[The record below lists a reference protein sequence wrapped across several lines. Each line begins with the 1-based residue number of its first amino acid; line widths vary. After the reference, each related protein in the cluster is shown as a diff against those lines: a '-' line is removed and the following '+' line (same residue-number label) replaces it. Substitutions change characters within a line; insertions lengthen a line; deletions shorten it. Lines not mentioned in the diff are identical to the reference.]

1 MPKAGSELSS
11 YLNINPC
18 VKGVFIMVIKL
29 NCMKSEVVGGITQ
42 VEVVGGITQAEV
54 VGGITGITRY
64 RSPERKQALF
74 FQKLLEKLHE
84 VTFQ

>member
-1 MPKAGSELSS
+1 
-11 YLNINPC
+11 
-18 VKGVFIMVIKL
+18 MVINL
-29 NCMKSEVVGGITQ
+29 NCKKSEVVGGITQ
-42 VEVVGGITQAEV
+42 VEVGGITR
-54 VGGITGITRY
+54 GRNGITGITRY

>member
-1 MPKAGSELSS
+1 
-11 YLNINPC
+11 
-18 VKGVFIMVIKL
+18 MVIKL
-29 NCMKSEVVGGITQ
+29 NCMKSEIVGGITQ
-42 VEVVGGITQAEV
+42 VEVVGGIT
-54 VGGITGITRY
+54 GITKSRNGITGITRY

>member
-1 MPKAGSELSS
+1 
-11 YLNINPC
+11 
-18 VKGVFIMVIKL
+18 MVIKL

-42 VEVVGGITQAEV
+42 VEVVGGIT
-54 VGGITGITRY
+54 GITRGRNGVTGITRY

>member
-1 MPKAGSELSS
+1 
-11 YLNINPC
+11 
-18 VKGVFIMVIKL
+18 MVIKL
-29 NCMKSEVVGGITQ
+29 NCKKSEVVGGITQ
-42 VEVVGGITQAEV
+42 VEVVGGITGITRARN
-54 VGGITGITRY
+54 GITGITRY

>member
-1 MPKAGSELSS
+1 
-11 YLNINPC
+11 
-18 VKGVFIMVIKL
+18 MVIKL

-42 VEVVGGITQAEV
+42 VEV